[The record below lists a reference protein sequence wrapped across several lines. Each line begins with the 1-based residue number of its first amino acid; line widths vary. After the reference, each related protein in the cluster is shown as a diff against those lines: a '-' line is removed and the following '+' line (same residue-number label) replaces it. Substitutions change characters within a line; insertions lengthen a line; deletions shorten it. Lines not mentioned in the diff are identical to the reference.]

1 MSDFNFDTWVKNLP
15 TETEFDLEIYR
26 IELERSKRGKEWL
39 AAKERDELSLRTPKK
54 PKKVATSGVLG

>member
-39 AAKERDELSLRTPKK
+39 AQKERDELSLRTPKVR
-54 PKKVATSGVLG
+54 KVVTSGVLG